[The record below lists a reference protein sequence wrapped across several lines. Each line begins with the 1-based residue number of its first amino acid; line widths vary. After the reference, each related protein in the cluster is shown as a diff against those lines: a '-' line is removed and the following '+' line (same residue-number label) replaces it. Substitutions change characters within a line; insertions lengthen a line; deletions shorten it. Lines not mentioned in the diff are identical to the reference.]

1 WSALSQDGNPP
12 RCQISTCMLVRPGR
26 SLSGIGVWVDRHKS
40 CECLASALTSKVS
53 NLKTLD
59 LSFNTLKDSGVQLL
73 AAGLAKPHCR
83 LERLKL
89 SGCRVKQ
96 NGFAALA
103 KALKSNPSHLRELD
117 LSGNEPEESG
127 VFHLVD
133 GLKVVKCELQILKVV
148 PNPMYTPMKTT
159 DNFGDS
165 KTNHSWAEFGPLAAS
180 LLCLPYE
187 LNSTFKLVQS
197 V

>member
-1 WSALSQDGNPP
+1 
-12 RCQISTCMLVRPGR
+12 CTLVRPGH
-26 SLSGIGVWVDRHKS
+26 SLFGIVVWIDRHAWLSYHNLTAKS
-40 CECLASALTSKVS
+40 CDYLASALTSKVS
-53 NLKTLD
+53 NLRTLD

-117 LSGNEPEESG
+117 LSGNEPGESG
-127 VFHLVD
+127 VFHLLTESCAQSHVHPYENK
-133 GLKVVKCELQILKVV
+133 L
-148 PNPMYTPMKTT
+148 
-159 DNFGDS
+159 DNFCDS
-165 KTNHSWAEFGPLAAS
+165 KTKVMSRIWPAVCRFA
-180 LLCLPYE
+180 LPAI
-187 LNSTFKLVQS
+187 
-197 V
+197 

>member
-1 WSALSQDGNPP
+1 MLGLEVENRGDKELLRMLPVIKASQTATLSYHNL
-12 RCQISTCMLVRPGR
+12 TE
-26 SLSGIGVWVDRHKS
+26 KS

-53 NLKTLD
+53 NLKALD

-96 NGFAALA
+96 HGFAALA

-133 GLKVVKCELQILKVV
+133 GLKVVKCELQILNCAQSHVHPYK
-148 PNPMYTPMKTT
+148 NNL
-159 DNFGDS
+159 D
-165 KTNHSWAEFGPLAAS
+165 NHSWAEFGPAGCQFA
-180 LLCLPYE
+180 LPAI
-187 LNSTFKLVQS
+187 
-197 V
+197 